1 MPAEII
7 LEARHLDK
15 FFYEP
20 VRFHVLKDINLQVKE
35 GEFISIVGSSGSGKS
50 TLLYTLS
57 TLDTDYEG
65 EVLIGQVPLRS
76 LSSNQLSR
84 LRNAQIGFI
93 FQSHYLLSDF
103 TAIDNI
109 MLPGLKLGQRS
120 KTVLRE
126 AALEKMELLGIK
138 DQANKAVHKLS
149 GGQQQRVAIARALIN
164 DPKVIFCDEPT
175 GNLDSKNTRIVF
187 DLLKELAHDFN
198 QTILM
203 VTHDES
209 YQTDRQIRLRDGQ
222 IINR

>member
-1 MPAEII
+1 MPAKPI
-7 LEARHLDK
+7 LEARQLDK
-15 FFYEP
+15 FFHEP
-20 VRFHVLKDINLQVKE
+20 VKFHVLKNINLQVEE

-65 EVLIGQVPLRS
+65 EVLIDQKILHT
-76 LSSNQLSR
+76 LNNDQLAH
-84 LRNAQIGFI
+84 LRNASIGFI

-103 TAIDNI
+103 TVIDNI
-109 MLPGLKLGQRS
+109 MLPALKLGQRP
-120 KTVLRE
+120 KPAIRE
-126 AALEKMELLGIK
+126 AALEKMDLLGIR
-138 DQANKAVHKLS
+138 DQADKAVNKLS

-175 GNLDSKNTRIVF
+175 GNLDSNNARLVF
-187 DLLKELAHDFN
+187 DLLKELAHRFH

-209 YQTDRQIRLRDGQ
+209 YKTDRQIRLHDGE
-222 IINR
+222 IVE